1 MQWAISIGRFD
12 SVMTLSSFRAQP
24 RKGHLERVKRVYGH
38 LSNFKHFKL
47 RFHTTEPNLSE
58 FDHKIKFDWSNTI
71 YGDTF
76 EELPLD
82 APEPLGK
89 RVTLLHYFDANL
101 IHDVL
106 SGKAVTGCVY
116 FANQTPIMWYS
127 KKQNTVETIVNT

>member
-1 MQWAISIGRFD
+1 MDISAISG
-12 SVMTLSSFRAQP
+12 A
-24 RKGHLERVKRVYGH
+24 
-38 LSNFKHFKL
+38 FKHFKV

-82 APEPLGK
+82 ASETLGK
-89 RVTLLHYFDANL
+89 RVTLLHYFDADL
-101 IHDVL
+101 MHDVL
-106 SGKAVTGCVY
+106 SGKAVTGCVH

-127 KKQNTVETIVNT
+127 KKQNTYETATYHA